1 MATLQ
6 DIEAM
11 AMEQSA
17 DVVISGSRTQSVAS
31 LQKFM
36 GQDFL
41 RSSQFLFMLPIYPAF
56 IDTPASLGVQSRALS
71 YLCEAV
77 EFPGSVAQVTD
88 YKIPG
93 TNKIRVPYSR
103 DLNEITMTF
112 IHSVETPVYRFFYN
126 WIESA
131 FGRDNPTTENL
142 YFDEC
147 TADMQLLQFTD
158 VQRNTKSL
166 GGLTSLLNDVN
177 LLNSKFLD
185 SSNLFNATSVAQ
197 KFVNKINSAQG
208 FGDSVRDKY
217 YTINFKNAYPVSVA
231 NMPSNWSDDGFHR
244 VTVNWAYES
253 FTVI

>member
-1 MATLQ
+1 MDDLEEIT
-6 DIEAM
+6 
-11 AMEQSA
+11 
-17 DVVISGSRTQSVAS
+17 VSGTRPKSTSTSTTSSVAS

-41 RSSQFLFMLPIYPAF
+41 RSSQFLFMLPVAPSF
-56 IDTPASLGVQSRALS
+56 LGGDAYTRGLS
-71 YLCEAV
+71 YLCESV
-77 EFPGSVAQVTD
+77 EFPGSVVQTKD

-93 TNKIRVPYSR
+93 TNRIRVPYSR
-103 DLNEITMTF
+103 DLNEVTMTF
-112 IHSVETPVYRFFYN
+112 LHNVDVPVYMFFNN
-126 WIESA
+126 WIENA
-131 FGRDNPTTENL
+131 FGGANPTTDNL

-147 TADMQLLQFTD
+147 VADMQLLQFTD
-158 VQRNTKSL
+158 VQKNTKSL

-185 SSNLFNATSVAQ
+185 SSNLFNTTSVAQ

-217 YTINFKNAYPVSVA
+217 YTIRFKNAYPVSVA
-231 NMPSNWSDDGFHR
+231 NMSSNWSDDGFHR